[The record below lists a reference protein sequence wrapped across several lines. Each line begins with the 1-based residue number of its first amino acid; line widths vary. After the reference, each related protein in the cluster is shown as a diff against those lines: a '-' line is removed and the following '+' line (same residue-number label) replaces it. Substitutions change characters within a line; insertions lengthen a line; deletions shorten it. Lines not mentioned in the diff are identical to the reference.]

1 LTQIGQS
8 TAAVKHYGRLFLDNS
23 PVDLTIKPI
32 NLDVYP
38 NMDVATSSFFSE
50 DSSEKEFPIFSQTA
64 EELSLLSSKVYEPLK
79 NLCVV
84 EIPLKYEVCVKD
96 SLGMNDIHVQS
107 LESSSIEVVTQ
118 SGNITSKSLK
128 GDVIQLTSQS
138 GNINCQGVTQGNITF
153 QSESGDI
160 HGHRFQG
167 PNLEIKTA
175 TGNISTESI
184 YSDVSRFSSQ
194 KGNINLKNLHRQC
207 YVTISDNGN
216 LTISGMDGSLDAVL
230 GDGVHQIQISQL
242 QGLSSIKLENGQLTL
257 KIPEQCPFGI
267 RIRAKSLTLPE
278 VMKEV
283 ATKHNDEYTVLEY
296 NQEQSSTI
304 DINAEN
310 SQVVVQF
317 EDWLASLGFNWK

>member
-1 LTQIGQS
+1 MLWNFLNFNSNFNSFKFKSFLVDIIGYS
-8 TAAVKHYGRLFLDNS
+8 LIKFVVFRL
-23 PVDLTIKPI
+23 
-32 NLDVYP
+32 
-38 NMDVATSSFFSE
+38 A
-50 DSSEKEFPIFSQTA
+50 
-64 EELSLLSSKVYEPLK
+64 
-79 NLCVV
+79 
-84 EIPLKYEVCVKD
+84 
-96 SLGMNDIHVQS
+96 
-107 LESSSIEVVTQ
+107 
-118 SGNITSKSLK
+118 
-128 GDVIQLTSQS
+128 
-138 GNINCQGVTQGNITF
+138 
-153 QSESGDI
+153 
-160 HGHRFQG
+160 
-167 PNLEIKTA
+167 
-175 TGNISTESI
+175 
-184 YSDVSRFSSQ
+184 
-194 KGNINLKNLHRQC
+194 
-207 YVTISDNGN
+207 
-216 LTISGMDGSLDAVL
+216 GMDGSLDAVL

>member
-1 LTQIGQS
+1 
-8 TAAVKHYGRLFLDNS
+8 
-23 PVDLTIKPI
+23 
-32 NLDVYP
+32 
-38 NMDVATSSFFSE
+38 
-50 DSSEKEFPIFSQTA
+50 
-64 EELSLLSSKVYEPLK
+64 
-79 NLCVV
+79 
-84 EIPLKYEVCVKD
+84 
-96 SLGMNDIHVQS
+96 MNDIHVQS

-153 QSESGDI
+153 QSESGVRFNNMNNKINNVIISSIQDI

-216 LTISGMDGSLDAVL
+216 LTICNWLYLNVVKKYHERLQQPEIFRILISAV
-230 GDGVHQIQISQL
+230 V
-242 QGLSSIKLENGQLTL
+242 
-257 KIPEQCPFGI
+257 
-267 RIRAKSLTLPE
+267 
-278 VMKEV
+278 
-283 ATKHNDEYTVLEY
+283 
-296 NQEQSSTI
+296 
-304 DINAEN
+304 
-310 SQVVVQF
+310 
-317 EDWLASLGFNWK
+317 